1 MSEANLAE
9 LETQHLILKSDVIET
24 NIIGKEGCWNDS
36 LSQAVMSLHDG
47 TNRRDEWSR
56 PIADSHIPPKL
67 IFATA
72 TSSVPYAFAIKE
84 CWSQAYPNE
93 APPNF
98 FIIDVSNRRFG
109 GDNDP
114 ALKLSAL
121 EARQIER
128 EEINRLK
135 SIGKKYNALDNTAV
149 FDEYTASGQTLRRVN
164 ESLELAGFQDINFLH
179 GHWHNSGED
188 LGPTFPEEIKPI
200 IRKKG
205 KMWKELPFMS
215 LNLQINEGS
224 KKLVEDMKTIGK
236 RMATEILAHNRS
248 VKKIE
253 K

>member
-72 TSSVPYAFAIKE
+72 TSSVPYA
-84 CWSQAYPNE
+84 
-93 APPNF
+93 
-98 FIIDVSNRRFG
+98 
-109 GDNDP
+109 
-114 ALKLSAL
+114 
-121 EARQIER
+121 
-128 EEINRLK
+128 
-135 SIGKKYNALDNTAV
+135 AV